1 MKNRDNVICY
11 NFSIKSVGL
20 LILFLSTLIA
30 ETDLATD
37 IKQSLVSPCCWAGT
51 VYDLDHNPEM
61 EEQIKTFID
70 QGKSEQE
77 IINHYVDLYG
87 ERILAIP
94 IAKGFNIMVWVAPI
108 IVGLLAIGILIIYL
122 KSPQTEPE
130 PVIFTSSDIPFD
142 DEIERELKEMD

>member
-1 MKNRDNVICY
+1 MN
-11 NFSIKSVGL
+11 
-20 LILFLSTLIA
+20 ILFLFGFLFA
-30 ETDLATD
+30 EQDVAMN
-37 IKQSLVSPCCWAGT
+37 IKKSLMSPCCWAGT

-70 QGKSEQE
+70 QGKSELE

-130 PVIFTSSDIPFD
+130 SVIFTSSDIPFD

>member
-1 MKNRDNVICY
+1 MRLMN
-11 NFSIKSVGL
+11 
-20 LILFLSTLIA
+20 ILFLFGFLFA
-30 ETDLATD
+30 EQDVAMN
-37 IKQSLVSPCCWAGT
+37 IKKSLMSPCCWAGT

-77 IINHYVDLYG
+77 IIDHYVDLYG

-94 IAKGFNIMVWVAPI
+94 IAKGFNIMVWVATI

-130 PVIFTSSDIPFD
+130 SVIFTSSDIPFD

>member
-1 MKNRDNVICY
+1 MRLMN
-11 NFSIKSVGL
+11 
-20 LILFLSTLIA
+20 ILFLFGFLFA
-30 ETDLATD
+30 EQDVAMN
-37 IKQSLVSPCCWAGT
+37 IKKSLMSPCCWAGT

-77 IINHYVDLYG
+77 IIDHYVDLYG

-108 IVGLLAIGILIIYL
+108 IVGLLAIGVLIIYL
-122 KSPQTEPE
+122 KSPKTESE
-130 PVIFTSSDIPFD
+130 PAIFTSSDIPFD
-142 DEIERELKEMD
+142 DEIERELKELD

>member
-1 MKNRDNVICY
+1 MRLMN
-11 NFSIKSVGL
+11 
-20 LILFLSTLIA
+20 ILFLFGFLFA
-30 ETDLATD
+30 EQDVAMN
-37 IKQSLVSPCCWAGT
+37 IKKSLMSPCCWAGT

-77 IINHYVDLYG
+77 IIDHYVDLYG

-142 DEIERELKEMD
+142 DEIERELKELD

>member
-1 MKNRDNVICY
+1 MRLMN
-11 NFSIKSVGL
+11 
-20 LILFLSTLIA
+20 ILFLFGFLFA
-30 ETDLATD
+30 EQDVAMN
-37 IKQSLVSPCCWAGT
+37 IKKSLMSPCCWAGT

-77 IINHYVDLYG
+77 IIDHYVDLYR

>member
-1 MKNRDNVICY
+1 MRLMN
-11 NFSIKSVGL
+11 
-20 LILFLSTLIA
+20 ILFLFGFLFA
-30 ETDLATD
+30 EQDVAMN
-37 IKQSLVSPCCWAGT
+37 IKKSLMSPCCWAGT

-77 IINHYVDLYG
+77 IIDHYVDLYG

-122 KSPQTEPE
+122 KSPQTEPKS
-130 PVIFTSSDIPFD
+130 VIFTSSDIPFD
-142 DEIERELKEMD
+142 DEIERELKELD

>member
-1 MKNRDNVICY
+1 MRLMN
-11 NFSIKSVGL
+11 
-20 LILFLSTLIA
+20 ILFLFGFLFA
-30 ETDLATD
+30 EQDVAMN
-37 IKQSLVSPCCWAGT
+37 IKKSLMSPCCWAGT

-122 KSPQTEPE
+122 KSPQTEPKS
-130 PVIFTSSDIPFD
+130 VIFTSSDIPFD
-142 DEIERELKEMD
+142 DEIERELKELD

>member
-1 MKNRDNVICY
+1 MRLMN
-11 NFSIKSVGL
+11 
-20 LILFLSTLIA
+20 ILFLFGFLFA
-30 ETDLATD
+30 EQDVAMN
-37 IKQSLVSPCCWAGT
+37 IKKSLMSPCCWAGT

-70 QGKSEQE
+70 QGKSEQQ
-77 IINHYVDLYG
+77 IIDHYVDLYG

-142 DEIERELKEMD
+142 NEIERELKEMD

>member
-1 MKNRDNVICY
+1 MRLMNII
-11 NFSIKSVGL
+11 F
-20 LILFLSTLIA
+20 LFGFLFA
-30 ETDLATD
+30 EQDAAMD
-37 IKQSLVSPCCWAGT
+37 IKKSLMSPCCWAGT

-61 EEQIKTFID
+61 EEQIKNFID

-77 IINHYVDLYG
+77 IIDHYVDLYG

-108 IVGLLAIGILIIYL
+108 IVGLLAIGVLIIYL

-130 PVIFTSSDIPFD
+130 SVIFTSSGIPFD
-142 DEIERELKEMD
+142 DEIERELKELD

>member
-1 MKNRDNVICY
+1 MRLMN
-11 NFSIKSVGL
+11 
-20 LILFLSTLIA
+20 ILFLFGFLFA
-30 ETDLATD
+30 EQDVAMN
-37 IKQSLVSPCCWAGT
+37 IKKSLMSPCCWAGT

-61 EEQIKTFID
+61 EEQIKNFID
-70 QGKSEQE
+70 QGKSKQE
-77 IINHYVDLYG
+77 IIDHYVDLYG

-108 IVGLLAIGILIIYL
+108 MVGLLAIGVLIIYL

-142 DEIERELKEMD
+142 DEIEHELKELD

>member
-1 MKNRDNVICY
+1 MRLMN
-11 NFSIKSVGL
+11 
-20 LILFLSTLIA
+20 ILFLFGFLFA
-30 ETDLATD
+30 EQDVAMN
-37 IKQSLVSPCCWAGT
+37 IKKSLMSPCCWAGT

-108 IVGLLAIGILIIYL
+108 IVGLLAIGILIFYL
-122 KSPQTEPE
+122 KSPQSEPE
-130 PVIFTSSDIPFD
+130 SVIFTSSDIPFD

>member
-1 MKNRDNVICY
+1 MN
-11 NFSIKSVGL
+11 
-20 LILFLSTLIA
+20 ILFLFGFLFA
-30 ETDLATD
+30 EQDVAMN
-37 IKQSLVSPCCWAGT
+37 IKKSLMSPCCWAGT

-130 PVIFTSSDIPFD
+130 SVIFTSSDIPFD

>member
-1 MKNRDNVICY
+1 MRLMN
-11 NFSIKSVGL
+11 
-20 LILFLSTLIA
+20 ILFLFGFLFA
-30 ETDLATD
+30 EQDVAMN
-37 IKQSLVSPCCWAGT
+37 IKKSLMSPCCWAGT

-77 IINHYVDLYG
+77 IIDHYVDLYG

-130 PVIFTSSDIPFD
+130 SVIFTSSDIPFD
-142 DEIERELKEMD
+142 DEIERELKELD

>member
-1 MKNRDNVICY
+1 MRLMN
-11 NFSIKSVGL
+11 
-20 LILFLSTLIA
+20 ILFLFSFLFA
-30 ETDLATD
+30 EKDVAMN
-37 IKQSLVSPCCWAGT
+37 IKKSLMSPCCWAGT

-77 IINHYVDLYG
+77 IIDHYVDLYG

-130 PVIFTSSDIPFD
+130 SVIFTSSDIPFD

>member
-1 MKNRDNVICY
+1 MRLMN
-11 NFSIKSVGL
+11 
-20 LILFLSTLIA
+20 ILFLFGFLFA
-30 ETDLATD
+30 EQDVAMN
-37 IKQSLVSPCCWAGT
+37 IKKSLMSPCCWAGT

-61 EEQIKTFID
+61 EEQIKTFIN
-70 QGKSEQE
+70 QGKSEQQ
-77 IINHYVDLYG
+77 IIDHYVDLYG

-142 DEIERELKEMD
+142 DEIERELKELD

>member
-1 MKNRDNVICY
+1 MRLMN
-11 NFSIKSVGL
+11 
-20 LILFLSTLIA
+20 ILFLFGFLFA
-30 ETDLATD
+30 EQDVAMN
-37 IKQSLVSPCCWAGT
+37 IKKSLMSPCCWAGT

-61 EEQIKTFID
+61 EEQIKNFID

-77 IINHYVDLYG
+77 IIDHYVDLYG

-130 PVIFTSSDIPFD
+130 SVIFTSSDIPFD
-142 DEIERELKEMD
+142 DEIEHELKELD

>member
-1 MKNRDNVICY
+1 MRLMN
-11 NFSIKSVGL
+11 
-20 LILFLSTLIA
+20 ILFLFGFLFA
-30 ETDLATD
+30 EQDVAMN
-37 IKQSLVSPCCWAGT
+37 IKKSLMSPCCWAGT

-61 EEQIKTFID
+61 EEQIKTFIG
-70 QGKSEQE
+70 QGKSEQQ
-77 IINHYVDLYG
+77 IIDHYVDLYG

-122 KSPQTEPE
+122 KSPQTEPKS
-130 PVIFTSSDIPFD
+130 VIFTSSDIPFD

>member
-1 MKNRDNVICY
+1 MRLMN
-11 NFSIKSVGL
+11 
-20 LILFLSTLIA
+20 ILFLFGFLFA
-30 ETDLATD
+30 EQDVAMN
-37 IKQSLVSPCCWAGT
+37 IKKSLMSPCCWAGT

-77 IINHYVDLYG
+77 IIDHYVDLYG

-130 PVIFTSSDIPFD
+130 SVIFTSSDIRFD

>member
-1 MKNRDNVICY
+1 MRLMN
-11 NFSIKSVGL
+11 
-20 LILFLSTLIA
+20 ILFLFGFLFA
-30 ETDLATD
+30 EQDVAMN
-37 IKQSLVSPCCWAGT
+37 IKKSLMSPCCWAGT

-94 IAKGFNIMVWVAPI
+94 IAKGFNIMVWGAPI

-122 KSPQTEPE
+122 KSPQTEPKS
-130 PVIFTSSDIPFD
+130 VIFTSSDIPFD

>member
-1 MKNRDNVICY
+1 MRLMN
-11 NFSIKSVGL
+11 
-20 LILFLSTLIA
+20 ILFLFGFLFA
-30 ETDLATD
+30 EQDVAMN
-37 IKQSLVSPCCWAGT
+37 IKKSLMSPCCWAGT

-77 IINHYVDLYG
+77 IIDHYVDLYG

-94 IAKGFNIMVWVAPI
+94 IAKGFNIMVWVTPI

-130 PVIFTSSDIPFD
+130 SVIFTSSDISFD

>member
-1 MKNRDNVICY
+1 MRLMN
-11 NFSIKSVGL
+11 
-20 LILFLSTLIA
+20 ILFLFGFLFA
-30 ETDLATD
+30 EQDVAMN
-37 IKQSLVSPCCWAGT
+37 IKKSLMSPCCWAGT

-130 PVIFTSSDIPFD
+130 SVIFTSLDIPFD

>member
-1 MKNRDNVICY
+1 MRLMN
-11 NFSIKSVGL
+11 
-20 LILFLSTLIA
+20 ILFLFGFLFA
-30 ETDLATD
+30 EQDVAMN
-37 IKQSLVSPCCWAGT
+37 IKKSLMSPCCWAGT

-70 QGKSEQE
+70 QGKSEQQ
-77 IINHYVDLYG
+77 IIDHYVDLYG

-130 PVIFTSSDIPFD
+130 SVILTSSDIPFD

>member
-1 MKNRDNVICY
+1 MRLMN
-11 NFSIKSVGL
+11 
-20 LILFLSTLIA
+20 ILFLFGFLFA
-30 ETDLATD
+30 EQDVAMN
-37 IKQSLVSPCCWAGT
+37 IKKSLMSPCCWAGT

-77 IINHYVDLYG
+77 IIDHYVDLYG

-130 PVIFTSSDIPFD
+130 SVIFTLSDIPFD

>member
-1 MKNRDNVICY
+1 MRLMN
-11 NFSIKSVGL
+11 
-20 LILFLSTLIA
+20 ILFLFGFLFA
-30 ETDLATD
+30 EQDVAMN
-37 IKQSLVSPCCWAGT
+37 IKKSLMSPYCWAGT

-130 PVIFTSSDIPFD
+130 SVIFTSSDIPFD

>member
-1 MKNRDNVICY
+1 MRLMN
-11 NFSIKSVGL
+11 
-20 LILFLSTLIA
+20 ILFLFGFLFA
-30 ETDLATD
+30 EQDVAMNIT
-37 IKQSLVSPCCWAGT
+37 KSLMSPCCWAGT

-61 EEQIKTFID
+61 EEQIKTFIG

-108 IVGLLAIGILIIYL
+108 IVGLLAVGVLIIYL
-122 KSPQTEPE
+122 KSPQTESE

-142 DEIERELKEMD
+142 DEIERELKELD

>member
-1 MKNRDNVICY
+1 MRLMN
-11 NFSIKSVGL
+11 
-20 LILFLSTLIA
+20 ILFLFGFLFA
-30 ETDLATD
+30 EQDVAIN
-37 IKQSLVSPCCWAGT
+37 IKKSLMSPCCWAGT

-77 IINHYVDLYG
+77 IIDHYVDLYG

-130 PVIFTSSDIPFD
+130 SVIFTSSDIPFD

>member
-1 MKNRDNVICY
+1 MRLMN
-11 NFSIKSVGL
+11 
-20 LILFLSTLIA
+20 ILFLFGFLFA
-30 ETDLATD
+30 EQDVAMN
-37 IKQSLVSPCCWAGT
+37 IKKSLMSPCCWAGT

-61 EEQIKTFID
+61 EEQIKTFIG

-122 KSPQTEPE
+122 KSPQTEPKS
-130 PVIFTSSDIPFD
+130 VIFTSSDIPFD
-142 DEIERELKEMD
+142 DEIERELKELD

>member
-1 MKNRDNVICY
+1 MRLMN
-11 NFSIKSVGL
+11 
-20 LILFLSTLIA
+20 ILFLFGFLFA
-30 ETDLATD
+30 EQDVAMN
-37 IKQSLVSPCCWAGT
+37 IKKSLMSPCCWAGT

-77 IINHYVDLYG
+77 IIDHYVDLYG

-130 PVIFTSSDIPFD
+130 SVIFTSSDIPFD

>member
-1 MKNRDNVICY
+1 MRLMN
-11 NFSIKSVGL
+11 
-20 LILFLSTLIA
+20 ILFLFGFLFA
-30 ETDLATD
+30 EQDVAMN
-37 IKQSLVSPCCWAGT
+37 IKKSLMSPCCWAGT

-70 QGKSEQE
+70 QGKSEQQ

-130 PVIFTSSDIPFD
+130 SVIFTSSDIPFD

>member
-1 MKNRDNVICY
+1 MN
-11 NFSIKSVGL
+11 
-20 LILFLSTLIA
+20 ILFLFGFLFA
-30 ETDLATD
+30 EQDVAMN
-37 IKQSLVSPCCWAGT
+37 IKKSLMSPCCWAGT

-77 IINHYVDLYG
+77 IIDHYVDLYG

-130 PVIFTSSDIPFD
+130 SVIFTSSDIPFD

>member
-1 MKNRDNVICY
+1 MN
-11 NFSIKSVGL
+11 
-20 LILFLSTLIA
+20 ILFLFGFLFA
-30 ETDLATD
+30 EQDVAMN
-37 IKQSLVSPCCWAGT
+37 IKKSWMSPCCWAGT

-77 IINHYVDLYG
+77 IIDHYVDLYG

-108 IVGLLAIGILIIYL
+108 IV
-122 KSPQTEPE
+122 
-130 PVIFTSSDIPFD
+130 
-142 DEIERELKEMD
+142 

>member
-1 MKNRDNVICY
+1 MRLMN
-11 NFSIKSVGL
+11 
-20 LILFLSTLIA
+20 ILFLFVFLFA
-30 ETDLATD
+30 EQDVAMN
-37 IKQSLVSPCCWAGT
+37 IKKSLMSPCCWAGT

-77 IINHYVDLYG
+77 IIDHYVDLYG

-130 PVIFTSSDIPFD
+130 SVIFTSSDIPFD

>member
-1 MKNRDNVICY
+1 MRLMN
-11 NFSIKSVGL
+11 
-20 LILFLSTLIA
+20 ILFLFGFLFA
-30 ETDLATD
+30 EQDVAMN
-37 IKQSLVSPCCWAGT
+37 IKKSLMSPCCWAGT

-77 IINHYVDLYG
+77 IIDHYVDLYG

-94 IAKGFNIMVWVAPI
+94 IAKGFNIMVWVAPV
-108 IVGLLAIGILIIYL
+108 IVGLLAIGVLIIYL

-130 PVIFTSSDIPFD
+130 SVIFTSSDIPFD
-142 DEIERELKEMD
+142 DEIERELKELD

>member
-1 MKNRDNVICY
+1 MRLMN
-11 NFSIKSVGL
+11 
-20 LILFLSTLIA
+20 ILFLFGFLFA
-30 ETDLATD
+30 EQDVAMN
-37 IKQSLVSPCCWAGT
+37 IKKSLMSPCCWAGT

-70 QGKSEQE
+70 QGKSEQQ
-77 IINHYVDLYG
+77 IIDHYVDLYG

-130 PVIFTSSDIPFD
+130 SVIFTSSDIPFD

>member
-1 MKNRDNVICY
+1 MRLMN
-11 NFSIKSVGL
+11 
-20 LILFLSTLIA
+20 ILFLFGFLFA
-30 ETDLATD
+30 EQDVAMN
-37 IKQSLVSPCCWAGT
+37 IKKSLMSPCCWAGT

-77 IINHYVDLYG
+77 IIDHYVDLYG

-122 KSPQTEPE
+122 KSPQTEPKS
-130 PVIFTSSDIPFD
+130 VIFTSSDIPFD